1 MRTVAYRLSLL
12 LIFMIPWEGLIRF
25 PGLGTAAKL
34 TGLALA
40 VFWATTV
47 VTTGRLRRPDPF
59 LLATGVF
66 VLWVAL
72 SVFWSADP
80 RQSLGHAF
88 TWVQSFGFAL
98 LLWDLYRTRAALMA
112 GLQAYV
118 LGAYVAVGG
127 ALVNYLASNPFY
139 THYDRFSPGATN
151 PDGFG
156 FIVALG
162 IPLAWFLGGSQGT
175 TKMLRFLRVVN
186 YAYIPAAFL
195 GLALSGTRTAAIGA
209 VVGMAF
215 GLASLTRLRLPVLVA
230 VLALLAYAVYA
241 LLPVVQ
247 PLRSFQR
254 LGTTGIEL
262 SQGDLSGR
270 LAEWR
275 QGLDSFS
282 EHPLIG
288 IGANMFRSV
297 SSLGKEAHNSFISIL
312 VELGLI
318 GLVLF
323 AIILVI
329 VARHALAHPRWIRG
343 FWLTVLAVWA
353 IGSSTLTWEHRKTT
367 WLFLTFVVVSASM
380 SRRSSEARRIREP
393 GQRPGEIRAQA

>member
-1 MRTVAYRLSLL
+1 MRKLAYRLSLL
-12 LIFMIPWEGLIRF
+12 LIFMIPWEGVVRF

-47 VTTGRLRRPDPF
+47 VMTGRLRRPDAF
-59 LLATGVF
+59 LLATCVF
-66 VLWVAL
+66 VIWVAL
-72 SVFWSADP
+72 SVFWSMDP
-80 RQSLGHAF
+80 RQSIGHAL
-88 TWVQSFGFAL
+88 TWVQSLGFAL
-98 LLWDLYRTRAALMA
+98 VLWDLYRTRAALMA

-118 LGAYVAVGG
+118 LGAYVAVG
-127 ALVNYLASNPFY
+127 AAVVNYLASNPFY

-162 IPLAWFLGGSQGT
+162 IPLAWYLGGSQRT
-175 TKMLRFLRVVN
+175 TKTLRLFRVVN
-186 YAYIPAAFL
+186 YAFIPAAFL

-215 GLASLTRLRLPVLVA
+215 GLASLTRLRLPAVIA

-241 LLPVVQ
+241 LLPVLQ

-254 LGTTGIEL
+254 LGTTGIEIT
-262 SQGDLSGR
+262 QGDLTGR

-275 QGLDSFS
+275 QGLESFS
-282 EHPLIG
+282 EHPLLG
-288 IGANMFRSV
+288 IGSNMFRSV

-318 GLVLF
+318 GLVIF
-323 AIILVI
+323 AVILAI
-329 VARHALAHPRWIRG
+329 VARHALAHSKWDRG

-367 WLFLTFVVVSASM
+367 WLFLTFVIVSATLP
-380 SRRSSEARRIREP
+380 RRSGEAPRIREQ
-393 GQRPGEIRAQA
+393 GQRAGGVLAQV

>member
-1 MRTVAYRLSLL
+1 MRAIVYRLSLL
-12 LIFMIPWEGLIRF
+12 VIFMIPWEGIIRL

-34 TGLALA
+34 AGLALA
-40 VFWATTV
+40 VFWVTTV
-47 VTTGRLRRPDPF
+47 AVTGRVRRPDPF
-59 LLATGVF
+59 LLATFVF
-66 VLWVAL
+66 VIWAAL
-72 SVFWSADP
+72 SVFWSMDP
-80 RQSLGHAF
+80 RQSIGHVL
-88 TWVQSFGFAL
+88 TWVQSVGFAL
-98 LLWDLYRTRAALMA
+98 VLWDLYRTRAAVMA

-139 THYDRFSPGATN
+139 TNYDRFSPGATN

-156 FIVALG
+156 FIIALG
-162 IPLAWFLGGSQGT
+162 IPVAWYLGGSQRT

-186 YAYIPAAFL
+186 YAFIPMAFL

-209 VVGMAF
+209 VVGMAY
-215 GLASLTRLRLPVLVA
+215 GLASLTRLRLPALIA

-254 LGTTGIEL
+254 FGTTGIEIT
-262 SQGDLSGR
+262 QGDLSGR
-270 LAEWR
+270 LYEWR
-275 QGLDSFS
+275 QGLESFS
-282 EHPLIG
+282 EHPLLG
-288 IGANMFRSV
+288 IGSNMFRSV

-318 GLVLF
+318 GLVIF
-323 AIILVI
+323 GVILVM
-329 VARHALAHPRWIRG
+329 VVRHALAHPRWNRG
-343 FWLTVLAVWA
+343 FWLTVLSVWV

-367 WLFLTFVVVSASM
+367 WLFLTLVVVSATLPRTSG
-380 SRRSSEARRIREP
+380 EAPRTREQD
-393 GQRPGEIRAQA
+393 QRAGGVLAPV